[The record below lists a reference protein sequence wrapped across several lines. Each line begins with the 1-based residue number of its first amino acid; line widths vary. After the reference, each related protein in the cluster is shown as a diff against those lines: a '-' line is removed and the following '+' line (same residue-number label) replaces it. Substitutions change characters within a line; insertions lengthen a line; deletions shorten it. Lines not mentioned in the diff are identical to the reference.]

1 MNALQGVT
9 LTDLKEAERSSQARQ
24 IKDGESLD
32 ERFCLRKHVTDDGG
46 VKITERMEAAE
57 TSPSW
62 KQMGEV
68 SGEDECRIQLWL
80 VAAQKYWK
88 LSVIHLE
95 LVLV

>member
-1 MNALQGVT
+1 MT

-32 ERFCLRKHVTDDGG
+32 ERFCLRKPVTDDGG
-46 VKITERMEAAE
+46 VKITGRMEAAE